1 MVYDNSDVSIWMYSF
16 KSGNEVEGT
25 QIFMA
30 TTIWEKIAFETWAN
44 ISVQHSFSC
53 TWKNK

>member
-1 MVYDNSDVSIWMYSF
+1 MVYDNSDVSIWVYSF

-44 ISVQHSFSC
+44 ISV
-53 TWKNK
+53 